1 MDARLDLVVTRRDGR
16 EVTVEASEDE
26 AVLDAAESAGISLPF
41 GCRTG
46 ACATCV
52 GQLIEGKI
60 SYDRPPRALKPRH
73 IEAGYV
79 LCCIAFPRTNCRI
92 EVGAGIQTELVS
104 NPWK

>member
-1 MDARLDLVVTRRDGR
+1 MTDRHRVTLTWRNGR
-16 EVTVEASEDE
+16 EATVRASEDE
-26 AVLDAAESAGISLPF
+26 TVLATAEEAGVKLPF

-52 GQLIEGKI
+52 GRLVDGNIVY
-60 SYDRPPRALKPRH
+60 SRSARALKPRH

-79 LCCIAFPRTNCRI
+79 LCCIACPRTDCRI
-92 EVGAGIQTELVS
+92 VVGPGLQTELVS